1 MSDSVNHHRTFE
13 VLTAEPVQ
21 SRRKPRHWSDEEKAQ
36 LVAEA
41 LSPGA
46 NVSAIARSQGLDPS
60 QLYAWRRKAL
70 SSGMATP
77 LTEGSNA
84 PVKFTRFDAMGG
96 SMVEI
101 VVGDIVVRVGG
112 NVDGDHLT
120 KILRVVRTA

>member
-21 SRRKPRHWSDEEKAQ
+21 SRGKPRHWTDEEKAR

-60 QLYAWRRKAL
+60 QLYAWRRKGLA
-70 SSGMATP
+70 SGMVSP
-77 LTEGSNA
+77 LTEGASA
-84 PVKFTRFDAMGG
+84 PVKFTRFDAV
-96 SMVEI
+96 SSCVVEI
-101 VVGDIVVRVGG
+101 VVGDVVVRAGAA
-112 NVDGDHLT
+112 VDADHLA
-120 KILRVVRTA
+120 KVLRVVRKA